1 MSGINKVILIGRL
14 GKDPEVRAFEGG
26 TKKAFFTLATSEIYK
41 DKEGKK
47 VEQTEWHNIVCW
59 RNLAEI
65 AEKYLTKGKQIY
77 LEGRLRTRSW
87 EDNGVKKYVTEIEAT
102 TFTMLGTMLICP
114 PKLRVKASPTVRA
127 SFFISEFQ
135 SSSAA
140 RLRAFAPR
148 SSIRVSASTSKSDF
162 RG

>member
-1 MSGINKVILIGRL
+1 MSGINKVILVGRL

-26 TKKAFFTLATSEIYK
+26 TKKASFTLATSEIYK

-47 VEQTEWHNIVCW
+47 VEQTEWHLIVCW
-59 RNLAEI
+59 RTLAEI

-102 TFTMLGTMLICP
+102 TFTMLGSKQEDGDKPTA
-114 PKLRVKASPTVRA
+114 VKVVEAPQAEPSPVNTEPD
-127 SFFISEFQ
+127 F
-135 SSSAA
+135 
-140 RLRAFAPR
+140 
-148 SSIRVSASTSKSDF
+148 VSDDLPF
-162 RG
+162 